1 MRHSNLG
8 GDVQERCCFPS
19 DGYPGKILLH
29 CALWEAW
36 SRCVKEESQTKCLR
50 RSENSPLVV
59 PQYGCASLT
68 TNQLL
73 NMAANLYEKIKR
85 FKNNP
90 KNSALPFKIFR
101 VDGKA
106 WPL

>member
-19 DGYPGKILLH
+19 YGYPGKILLH